1 MPAND
6 RQGVC
11 GAVIQQDFPGLLER
25 MDGILNRVQLDCPDT
40 AAAITYARQFAVC
53 LRQWIP
59 PGQKVPLCDKQ
70 ANPTKSSEPPPQI
83 GAKLSDPHD
92 QEEDVICSDPQA
104 KSVDRGHPLN
114 RRDPK
119 QRLADLFDLPA
130 DKLPQH
136 LGEVLT
142 RSLEVRGG
150 QPGHCRVKVAT
161 SGHRKAACFNGT
173 MF

>member
-1 MPAND
+1 
-6 RQGVC
+6 
-11 GAVIQQDFPGLLER
+11 E
-25 MDGILNRVQLDCPDT
+25 
-40 AAAITYARQFAVC
+40 
-53 LRQWIP
+53 
-59 PGQKVPLCDKQ
+59 QKVSLCDKQ